1 MGNIMGVMK
10 KMLRYSVGMA
20 VAGLAGYEI
29 GRMAKKSSRE
39 GRMET
44 REYAPSREERM
55 QTREYVPSSEERM
68 QTREYVPSREERM
81 EAAETPE
88 YWREEPRDPRDYRS
102 IYNL

>member
-55 QTREYVPSSEERM
+55 QTREYVPS
-68 QTREYVPSREERM
+68 REERM

>member
-1 MGNIMGVMK
+1 MGVMK

-20 VAGLAGYEI
+20 VAGIAGYEL

-55 QTREYVPSSEERM
+55 QTREYVPS
-68 QTREYVPSREERM
+68 REERM

-88 YWREEPRDPRDYRS
+88 YQREEPRDPRDYRS